1 MRKNTL
7 PIFLLAAI
15 WLMTA
20 GRAYAQEGALEQLTI
35 QDGVCQIGTAQDLA
49 NFALAV
55 NEGNTSLNA
64 VVTQDLDFAGF
75 EGEFT
80 GIALN
85 GVPYLGMFDGQGHR
99 IKNLTIDGKGEFF
112 AGLFRMVGNGCVIKN
127 LIMDKTCAII
137 NGSNACA
144 MVASNSYSANEV
156 ITLIGLGNEG
166 KVESS
171 GQYVGS
177 IAAINYGY
185 SATYI
190 IQDCWSTG
198 EVTGG
203 IDVAQICGHI
213 YRGTVKNCWSTS
225 KVNSGNGE
233 TKLFDNMNEVTITNC
248 YTLGGSDAKAITEE
262 DVTSGALCYKLN
274 GDQSEIRWTQTI
286 GTDTQPQFG
295 TGSKQV
301 YASGE
306 LRCDGAEFPD
316 KPLAYSNTPGQPTK
330 PDHQFGSD
338 GICTVC
344 GNMQQNADGY
354 YLIAN
359 AEQLNWLNRKIS
371 EGATD
376 LKVQLTADI
385 DLSTSDYPDL
395 MIGME
400 STPFI
405 GIFDG
410 AGHTITYHYEN
421 VPVKWRGLFAFIK
434 NATIRNLRVEGS
446 VYVTQIHYGALI
458 GRADGTVLVENV
470 VTNVDITGAMN
481 QVTGDAGMIGANYA
495 QITFLNCAV
504 LGAMGYEGSSMYS
517 YFSGWSDGSSSTT
530 LINCYSA
537 GSLKEGTGEGN
548 CFTLTHPNGSVSI
561 NNSYYL
567 NMIGEARGGTQI
579 TDEQLSNG
587 SLCYKLNG
595 DQSEIHWTQTI
606 GTDPV
611 PQVGTGSKQVYA
623 LGELR
628 CDGAEYPN
636 KPLTY
641 SNTPGQPTRPDHKF
655 GPDGLCTVCG
665 QADPDA
671 VKQNEDGY
679 YLIASAK
686 QLNWLN
692 QKINGGD
699 TAPKV
704 LLTEDI
710 DLTQSDYPDL
720 MIGTSGAQFSG
731 IFDGQGH
738 TVTYS
743 YEVNENYCGLFRY
756 VDGATIRNLNV
767 KGDATV
773 RTIHFGALVGWAS
786 NTVLIENVIT
796 DVDITGEHTG
806 VTGDGGMFGRL
817 EGNVTFNNCA
827 TLGAMGNPGSSMYC
841 GFVAFAG
848 SGSSTLNNCY
858 TASVLKEGTG
868 TDYCFT
874 FCRGTYTANN
884 CYYVNAIGEAQGIPI
899 TEDQLE
905 SGELCYKLNG
915 DQSRISWYQDL
926 GRDAMPVPDDS
937 HAKVYG
943 AGETYVNIIDEA
955 GFRSFVS
962 DVISEETERYQEMVV
977 QKSLVEAYLE
987 ALEGLSESP
996 DIETFLAAY
1005 NDLGGQRQSIEN
1017 CAKAYSNYIAKVEET
1032 KLYLEEH
1039 PELSNEKSEALKN
1052 YLNEYNEPSEDYP
1065 NGSAPVIIEDCELN
1079 EEEIIAETAL
1089 IETRLTE
1096 AIAYSP
1102 TAGTDITMLFT
1113 NTDFSDQ
1120 FNGWE
1125 GKPATSSGSSETSP
1139 IRAAE
1144 CFNNTMDMYQ
1154 TLSGLQ
1160 NGIYELQVNGAFRP
1174 YPYNDYYNTNYA
1186 ATLYAN
1192 GIHNYFQTNIEDMI
1206 SVDDAIDGENC
1217 HLTGSIADFSVP
1229 DPDGDIVG
1237 YTMQGIIGCCNAF
1250 KAGRYPNSVLCN
1262 VTDGTLTI
1270 GIRQP
1275 GSGQQPDWLGFG
1287 NIKVIYWGQMDEAT
1301 ESLDRVLASQSA
1313 RAHTILETYEYSSG
1327 LDYAT
1332 YPNFSQALKDELSQ
1346 TLKAIAGTTDAAA
1359 KYQLVE
1365 KFSELF
1371 LKIYECKKAY
1381 ITLMDKAEEVN
1392 DLQSAF
1398 SDLLSEEDFM
1408 QLENLYQMLTN
1419 AYMDGTMSAEEAL
1432 SIDLKSQISF
1442 YPDEED
1448 GYFLLRNETDFI
1460 VFANMV
1466 NGGNTKINA
1475 KLLTDVDL
1483 SKTAYPDLMIGTE
1496 TAEYAGIFD
1505 GCGHTITYHYENV
1518 SEKWRG
1524 LFAFVNGAT
1533 IRNLRVEGSVYVT
1546 QIHYGAL
1553 IGRAYGTVLV
1563 ENVVTDVDITG
1574 AMNQVTG
1581 DGGMLGANY
1590 ANITFNNCATF
1601 GTMGYEG
1608 SSMYCGFVAWDNG
1621 GTTTTLNNCYTA
1633 CTLTEG
1639 TGLDYCYTF
1648 CRTNGTVRMNNCYY
1662 LNQVGVAQGTK
1673 MTEEQFQ
1680 SGEVCYKLNGDQSDP
1695 QWFQTIGEEAYPM
1708 PFPGAYVDFADGNYY
1723 NAIEKVAEEKTSSND
1738 IYDLQGRKLEKI
1750 SQKGIYIINRKKISV
1765 K

>member
-1 MRKNTL
+1 ML
-7 PIFLLAAI
+7 LLAFL
-15 WLMTA
+15 WMT
-20 GRAYAQEGALEQLTI
+20 GGTIQAQDNALDRLTI
-35 QDGVCQIGTAQDLA
+35 QDGVCQIGTAEDLA

-55 NEGNTSLNA
+55 NAGNTALNA
-64 VVTQDLDFAGF
+64 VVTQDLDFASF

-80 GIALN
+80 GIALE
-85 GVPYLGMFDGQGHR
+85 GVPYVGTFDGQGHR
-99 IKNLTIDGKGEFF
+99 ILNMTIDGKNQFF
-112 AGLFRMVGNGCVIKN
+112 AGLFRMVGNGCVIKD

-144 MVASNSYSANEV
+144 MVASNSYSANET

-166 KVESS
+166 KVESA
-171 GQYVGS
+171 GQYVGA

-185 SATYI
+185 TATYI

-198 EVTGG
+198 EVTGS

-233 TKLFDNMNEVTITNC
+233 AKLFDNVNEVTITNC
-248 YTLGGSDAKAITEE
+248 YSLGGSDAKAITEE
-262 DVTSGALCYKLN
+262 DLTSGALCYKLN
-274 GDQSEIRWTQTI
+274 GDQTDIHWTQTI
-286 GTDTQPQFG
+286 GTDAQPQVG
-295 TGSKQV
+295 TGSQQV
-301 YASGE
+301 YATGE

-316 KPLAYSNTPGQPTK
+316 KPLTYSNTPGQPTK
-330 PDHQFGSD
+330 PEHQYGSD

-359 AEQLNWLNRKIS
+359 AEQLNWLNQKIS
-371 EGATD
+371 EGGTD
-376 LKVQLTADI
+376 LKVLLTADI
-385 DLSTSDYPDL
+385 DLSTSAYPDL

-458 GRADGTVLVENV
+458 GRADGVVLVENV
-470 VTNVDITGAMN
+470 MTNVDITGAMN

-517 YFSGWSDGSSSTT
+517 YFSGWSDGGSTTT

-548 CFTLTHPNGSVSI
+548 CFTLTHPNGTVSFT
-561 NNSYYL
+561 NSYYL

-579 TDEQLSNG
+579 DEEQLRNG
-587 SLCYKLNG
+587 SLCYKLNA
-595 DQSEIHWTQTI
+595 DQSDIHWTQTI

-623 LGELR
+623 VGELR
-628 CDGAEYPN
+628 CDGAEYPD

-641 SNTPGQPTRPDHKF
+641 SNTPGQPTRPDHQF

-671 VKQNEDGY
+671 VKQNEEGY
-679 YLIASAK
+679 YLVGNAK
-686 QLNWLN
+686 QLNWFN
-692 QKINGGD
+692 QRILGGEMD
-699 TAPKV
+699 AKV
-704 LLTEDI
+704 LLTDDI
-710 DLTQSDYPDL
+710 DLSSSDTPDL
-720 MIGTSGAQFSG
+720 MIGTEARPFRG
-731 IFDGQGH
+731 IFNGDGH
-738 TVTYS
+738 TITYHYAYVT
-743 YEVNENYCGLFRY
+743 EKWQGLFAF
-756 VDGATIRNLNV
+756 VNGATIRNLRV
-767 KGDATV
+767 EGSVTV
-773 RTIHFGALVGWAS
+773 TNIHYGALIGRADGD
-786 NTVLIENVIT
+786 VLVENVIT
-796 DVDITGEHTG
+796 NVD
-806 VTGDGGMFGRL
+806 VTGDRSGVSGDAGMLGA
-817 EGNVTFNNCA
+817 NYAHITFNNCA
-827 TLGAMGNPGSSMYC
+827 TLGNLGSEGSSMYSSYS
-841 GFVAFAG
+841 GWSDGG
-848 SGSSTLNNCY
+848 STTTLNNCFS
-858 TASVLKEGTG
+858 ACKLVEGTG
-868 TDYCFT
+868 LDHCFT
-874 FCRGTYTANN
+874 LSHGGGTNVFNN
-884 CYYVNAIGEAQGIPI
+884 CYYLNPIGTVQGTQV
-899 TEDQLE
+899 TEEQIAN
-905 SGELCYKLNG
+905 GALCYLLNG
-915 DQSRISWYQDL
+915 NQSNIRWTQTL
-926 GRDAMPVPDDS
+926 GDDETPVS
-937 HAKVYG
+937 YATHARVYG
-943 AGETYVNIIDEA
+943 AGEVFMNITDEA
-955 GFRSFVS
+955 SFKNFVS
-962 DVISEETERYQEMVV
+962 LIIEEETSRYGEMKA
-977 QKSLVEAYLE
+977 QKVLVESYLE
-987 ALEGLSESP
+987 DLQQLAASTNI
-996 DIETFLAAY
+996 DAFLADYAKLA
-1005 NDLGGQRQSIEN
+1005 DLRQSISN
-1017 CAKAYSNYIAKVEET
+1017 SAKAYTAYIAKVEEIKT
-1032 KLYLEEH
+1032 YLEEN
-1039 PELSNEKSEALKN
+1039 PDLDNEKSQQLLS
-1052 YLNEYNEPSEDYP
+1052 YLTEYDDPSEDFP
-1065 NGSAPVIIEDCELN
+1065 NGSAVCILENCELS
-1079 EEEIIAETAL
+1079 EKEIIAETAFVDEKL
-1089 IETRLTE
+1089 LEAITYTPVVGTDVTRLF
-1096 AIAYSP
+1096 A
-1102 TAGTDITMLFT
+1102 
-1113 NTDFSDQ
+1113 NTDFNDG

-1125 GKPATSSGSSETSP
+1125 GKPATNAGSSETSP

-1144 CFNNTMDMYQ
+1144 CINNTMDMYQ
-1154 TLSGLQ
+1154 TQTGLL

-1174 YPYNDYYNTNYA
+1174 YPYNDYYHTNYA

-1206 SVDDAIDGENC
+1206 PVADAVDGWNC
-1217 HLTGSIADFSVP
+1217 NITASYTDFAVP
-1229 DPDGDIVG
+1229 DMDGNTVG
-1237 YTMQGIIGCCNAF
+1237 YTMQGIVSCCNAF
-1250 KAGRYPNSVLCN
+1250 QGGRYPNSVLCN

-1287 NIKVIYWGQMDEAT
+1287 NIKVIYWGEMNEAN
-1301 ESLDRVLASQSA
+1301 EGLDHVLASQA
-1313 RAHTILETYEYSSG
+1313 DRASTILDTYQFSYG

-1332 YPNFSQALKDELSQ
+1332 YPNFSQALKDELRQ
-1346 TLKAIAGTTDAAA
+1346 ALEAVDTTTEPAA
-1359 KYQLVE
+1359 KYQLIE
-1365 KFSELF
+1365 RFSSLF
-1371 LKIYECKKAY
+1371 LQIYECKKAY

-1392 DLQSAF
+1392 NLQGAF
-1398 SDLLSEEDFM
+1398 SNLISEDDFK
-1408 QLENLYQMLTN
+1408 QLEALYQQLSN
-1419 AYMDGTMSAEEAL
+1419 AYIDGTMTAEEAL
-1432 SIDLKSQISF
+1432 AVDLNSQISF
-1442 YPDEED
+1442 YPEQED
-1448 GYFLLRNETDFI
+1448 GYFLLRNQTDFI
-1460 VFANMV
+1460 IFANMV
-1466 NGGNTKINA
+1466 NGGTNRINA

-1483 SKTAYPDLMIGTE
+1483 SKTEYPDLMIGTE
-1496 TAEYAGIFD
+1496 AAEYAGIFD

-1563 ENVVTDVDITG
+1563 ENVITDVDITG

-1590 ANITFNNCATF
+1590 ANITFNNCATL

-1648 CRTNGTVRMNNCYY
+1648 CRTNGTVKLNNCYY
-1662 LNQVGVAQGTK
+1662 LNKVGVAQGTA

-1680 SGEVCYKLNGDQSDP
+1680 NGEVCYKLNGDQSEIH
-1695 QWFQTIGEEAYPM
+1695 WFQTIGED
-1708 PFPGAYVDFADGNYY
+1708 PFPVLDESHLSVIVNEDGTYGNTTGLESITAQQPADDSIY
-1723 NAIEKVAEEKTSSND
+1723 N
-1738 IYDLQGRKLEKI
+1738 LQGQKVEKAR
-1750 SQKGIYIINRKKISV
+1750 KGIYIINRKKILV

>member
-1 MRKNTL
+1 VGGTNQMAGSVTLRNLGNMGNVYATGVQAAGIFGGNTGSQTT
-7 PIFLLAAI
+7 LLIENCFSTGAI
-15 WLMTA
+15 EGGNDA
-20 GRAYAQEGALEQLTI
+20 GALVGWGGSGGKATI
-35 QDGVCQIGTAQDLA
+35 
-49 NFALAV
+49 N
-55 NEGNTSLNA
+55 N
-64 VVTQDLDFAGF
+64 
-75 EGEFT
+75 
-80 GIALN
+80 
-85 GVPYLGMFDGQGHR
+85 
-99 IKNLTIDGKGEFF
+99 
-112 AGLFRMVGNGCVIKN
+112 
-127 LIMDKTCAII
+127 
-137 NGSNACA
+137 
-144 MVASNSYSANEV
+144 
-156 ITLIGLGNEG
+156 
-166 KVESS
+166 
-171 GQYVGS
+171 
-177 IAAINYGY
+177 
-185 SATYI
+185 
-190 IQDCWSTG
+190 CWSCS
-198 EVTGG
+198 EVTG
-203 IDVAQICGHI
+203 
-213 YRGTVKNCWSTS
+213 Y
-225 KVNSGNGE
+225 
-233 TKLFDNMNEVTITNC
+233 
-248 YTLGGSDAKAITEE
+248 
-262 DVTSGALCYKLN
+262 
-274 GDQSEIRWTQTI
+274 
-286 GTDTQPQFG
+286 
-295 TGSKQV
+295 
-301 YASGE
+301 
-306 LRCDGAEFPD
+306 
-316 KPLAYSNTPGQPTK
+316 
-330 PDHQFGSD
+330 
-338 GICTVC
+338 
-344 GNMQQNADGY
+344 
-354 YLIAN
+354 
-359 AEQLNWLNRKIS
+359 S
-371 EGATD
+371 EGKGLYFARVTD
-376 LKVQLTADI
+376 GH
-385 DLSTSDYPDL
+385 LSNNYCTS
-395 MIGME
+395 E
-400 STPFI
+400 
-405 GIFDG
+405 
-410 AGHTITYHYEN
+410 
-421 VPVKWRGLFAFIK
+421 
-434 NATIRNLRVEGS
+434 VEQQ
-446 VYVTQIHYGALI
+446 VALI
-458 GRADGTVLVENV
+458 
-470 VTNVDITGAMN
+470 
-481 QVTGDAGMIGANYA
+481 
-495 QITFLNCAV
+495 
-504 LGAMGYEGSSMYS
+504 S
-517 YFSGWSDGSSSTT
+517 Y
-530 LINCYSA
+530 
-537 GSLKEGTGEGN
+537 
-548 CFTLTHPNGSVSI
+548 
-561 NNSYYL
+561 
-567 NMIGEARGGTQI
+567 
-579 TDEQLSNG
+579 DEIMDG

-595 DQSEIHWTQTI
+595 DQSTISWTQTI
-606 GTDPV
+606 GTDLL
-611 PQVGTGSKQVYA
+611 PQMGTGSKRVYA
-623 LGELR
+623 SGTLR
-628 CDGAEYPN
+628 CDGTEIAS
-636 KPLTY
+636 KPLEY
-641 SNTPGQPTRPDHKF
+641 SNTESYPTTPEHKF
-655 GPDGLCTVCG
+655 GNDGICTVCG

-679 YLIASAK
+679 YLISTPK
-686 QLNWLN
+686 QLNWLV

-699 TAPKV
+699 TNLKV

-710 DLTQSDYPDL
+710 DLSQSDYPDL
-720 MIGTSGAQFSG
+720 MIGTSGAQYRG
-731 IFDGQGH
+731 TFDGQGH

-1275 GSGQQPDWLGFG
+1275 GTGQQPDWLGFG
-1287 NIKVIYWGQMDEAT
+1287 NIKVIYWGQMDKAT

-1466 NGGNTKINA
+1466 NGGSTKINA

-1708 PFPGAYVDFADGNYY
+1708 PFSGAYVDFADGNYY
-1723 NAIEKVAEEKTSSND
+1723 NAIEKVADEKTSSND